1 MRWRGSF
8 PPRWTDLYPSVVA
21 DNALFAATSSPRA
34 TDFWKERRPWHRR
47 LVTKLVFIHP
57 KFARVQPVF
66 PARLKSNDVDSLH
79 VWGHTLQDIKKIVE
93 AAATAAGSSAARYA
107 VPFPGMG
114 HQRRFRD
121 EMARIIPML
130 PRIGVA

>member
-1 MRWRGSF
+1 
-8 PPRWTDLYPSVVA
+8 
-21 DNALFAATSSPRA
+21 
-34 TDFWKERRPWHRR
+34 
-47 LVTKLVFIHP
+47 VTKLVFIHP